1 MQRFLLF
8 IILFSET
15 LFAQQSNDSSVVQL
29 FHDVIFTLANDSM
42 KGRATGSLEEQ
53 KSLLFIDQQF
63 TELTKHKLRK
73 QSFEASLNDTTQL
86 DAVNGYYFFNH
97 HSKHTVILS
106 AHYDHIGMG
115 GPLSMS
121 KKNDVVHNGADDNAS
136 GVALLL
142 ALMEKM
148 AQAKSAPVNYL
159 IVFYSGHEIGLFGS
173 AAFSELVQ
181 RKKRKYKTIS
191 VVINFDMVGRLHP
204 ELLKLKCLRSP
215 AIDSVL
221 QLVDPIPFGFKLNVA
236 NEEQLKQ
243 LDTKSF
249 YNAGIPCINFSTGIH
264 NDYHTITDDPQY
276 INLLGMLAIY
286 HYLQELIPLIP

>member
-1 MQRFLLF
+1 MKRLFLLF
-8 IILFSET
+8 LLCSSKV
-15 LFAQQSNDSSVVQL
+15 FAQQSNDSSIVQL

-63 TELTKHKLRK
+63 NELTKHKLRK
-73 QSFEASLNDTTQL
+73 QSFEASLNDTTEFT
-86 DAVNGYYFFNH
+86 AVNGYYFFNH

-142 ALMEKM
+142 ALAENI
-148 AQAKSAPVNYL
+148 AQHKSSKVNYL

-173 AAFSELVQ
+173 AAFSEFVQ
-181 RKKRKYKTIS
+181 QKKRKYKTIS
-191 VVINFDMVGRLHP
+191 AVINFDMVGRLHP

-215 AIDSVL
+215 TMDSVL

-243 LDTKSF
+243 LDTKTF
-249 YNAGIPCINFSTGIH
+249 YNVGIPCINFSTGIH
-264 NDYHTITDDPQY
+264 NDYHTISDDPQY
-276 INLLGMLAIY
+276 INMLGMLAIY

>member
-1 MQRFLLF
+1 
-8 IILFSET
+8 
-15 LFAQQSNDSSVVQL
+15 
-29 FHDVIFTLANDSM
+29 M

-53 KSLLFIDQQF
+53 KSLLLIDQQF
-63 TELTKHKLRK
+63 TELTNHQLRK
-73 QSFEASLNDTTQL
+73 QSFEASLNDTTEFT
-86 DAVNGYYFFNH
+86 AVNGYYFFNH
-97 HSKHTVILS
+97 HRKHTVILS

-121 KKNDVVHNGADDNAS
+121 KKNDAVHNGADDNAS

-142 ALMEKM
+142 ALTEKM

-173 AAFSELVQ
+173 ASFSELVQ
-181 RKKRKYKTIS
+181 QKKRKYKTIS
-191 VVINFDMVGRLHP
+191 AVINFDMVGRLHP

-215 AIDSVL
+215 EMDSVL

-249 YNAGIPCINFSTGIH
+249 YNAGIPCINFSTGMH